1 VVGTLTER
9 NQYYF
14 MKYAKKI
21 PQTDPELR
29 EELLSEGWKQIKEPK
44 SLFWAILF
52 SVPFMVINALICY
65 LILLLV
71 NPSYAH
77 MVYDFI
83 FSGSYYFTIRFDYII
98 YVYLFVVAHEF
109 IHLVF
114 IPNFYRSDKTYI
126 GIKPWGGFVFS
137 TEKIGKGRFLLITVA
152 PFVVFSI
159 LTAIILGFA
168 DLLNGF
174 LLFLIFLNA
183 FASSVDILNAFLIAI
198 QVPKGSTIVGNG
210 FESYFK
216 VPLTRQI

>member
-1 VVGTLTER
+1 
-9 NQYYF
+9 

-21 PQTDPELR
+21 PEPDPKLR
-29 EELLSEGWKQIKEPK
+29 ESLLAEGWEKIKEPK

-52 SVPFMVINALICY
+52 SIPFMIINALICY
-65 LILLLV
+65 LILFLV

-83 FSGSYYFTIRFDYII
+83 FLGSYYFTIRFDYII
-98 YVYLFVVAHEF
+98 YAYLFVTAHEF

-126 GIKPWGGFVFS
+126 GIKPWGGFVFT
-137 TEKIGKGRFLLITVA
+137 TEKIGKGRFLLISVA

-159 LTAIILGFA
+159 LAPVILGFA

-183 FASSVDILNAFLIAI
+183 FASSVDILNAVLIAI
-198 QVPKGSTIVGNG
+198 QVPNGSTIVGSG
-210 FESYFK
+210 FESYYRA
-216 VPLTRQI
+216 P